1 MPPRASPLRALVENA
16 AVAALLVGASQAG
29 LALALAPRGP
39 YTVVWPSPGVAVA
52 ALVLLGLRVWPGVL
66 LGSIA
71 AMLVAHVPVAAT
83 LVVAG
88 LQGAVMVA
96 GAALLLR
103 RQRFSMR
110 RLLLRD
116 ALAFVGV
123 SIGVSLL
130 RALVRVISIALMAPP
145 DPGTL
150 PSAATRFF
158 ILALG
163 DLLGLLLLG
172 GALLAWLSW
181 PASRPPEPDGGS
193 LEQPRPLE
201 LLALA
206 SCTAVTTA
214 ALFGGIAG
222 VPSAPSFLL
231 VPMLLWG
238 GLRFGVRGATLV
250 SLISAALSLYLTH
263 HGRGPVS
270 GDPLLMQ
277 VLQMQVFL
285 GVASG
290 AGLIFAAAW
299 TERDWVATQ
308 ARRSAAR
315 YRSLVD
321 GLPDGLLRLDADDK
335 VLDLVARTGP
345 LQALVSTA
353 VGRPLAELLG
363 IHTAAPLLHAVAEAR
378 SEGRAVQCSLQLL
391 GPDEPRDMECS
402 VSPSEGGEVTVL
414 ARDVTEL
421 RKLQTQVLLS
431 DRLAAVGSLA
441 AGVAHE
447 INNPLA
453 FVTADLE
460 LIGAT
465 LAQAPA
471 GGLEEKRAELRDLVQ
486 ESLGG
491 TARIA
496 RVVRDLRTFATRGT
510 EEREPIDLAL
520 LLDDCAALAS
530 NELRH
535 RARLVRDFERVP
547 QVLGSAAALGQVFL
561 NLILNAAQS
570 IPEGA
575 AESNEVRL
583 KLRSAPGGAVEVEVR
598 NTGAGVAP
606 EHLSRI
612 FDPFFS
618 TKPVGSGAGLGLAVC
633 HRLVAAAG
641 GQISLES
648 SPGQGTRVRVR
659 LPLEPPARAMSPL
672 PGMASAV
679 PMSRRTPLG
688 TPSLSPLPA
697 PRPAPLFAT
706 PLPEGKPKPPSIR
719 AVPQLAA
726 LPAAPPA
733 PAAPVAPPP
742 APAPAPQ
749 VGSGPLQPSP
759 PAASG
764 RARLLV
770 VDDEPLVAR
779 SLVRM
784 LGGEHDVEVAASVA
798 EARAR
803 LGQAPAVDAVLSDLM
818 MPDGTGMDLFEW
830 LGSAHPALARRV
842 IFMTGGAFT
851 DAATAFLARVP
862 NRRLE
867 KPFVPAEV
875 RSAVREAL
883 QQPL

>member
-1 MPPRASPLRALVENA
+1 MPQRSSTLRTILENA

-29 LALALAPRGP
+29 FALALAPRGP
-39 YTVVWPSPGVAVA
+39 YTAVWPPPGVAVA
-52 ALVLLGLRVWPGVL
+52 ALVLLGLRAWPGVI
-66 LGSIA
+66 LGSLA
-71 AMLVAHVPVAAT
+71 AMLVAQMPLLPA
-83 LVVAG
+83 LVLAG
-88 LQGAVMVA
+88 LQCAVMTG

-103 RQRFSMR
+103 RPRFSMR
-110 RLLLRD
+110 RLLLAD

-123 SIGVSLL
+123 SLGVSLL
-130 RALVRVISIALMAPP
+130 RAAARAI
-145 DPGTL
+145 
-150 PSAATRFF
+150 SAAALSPVPGEGGASVRFF
-158 ILALG
+158 VVALG
-163 DLLGLLLLG
+163 DLLGLLLVG
-172 GALLAWLSW
+172 GALLAWLS
-181 PASRPPEPDGGS
+181 RPPSQQGEDEGSTPEPTR
-193 LEQPRPLE
+193 LLE
-201 LLALA
+201 LVALGGA
-206 SCTAVTTA
+206 TALTTA
-214 ALFGGIAG
+214 ALFGAF
-222 VPSAPSFLL
+222 PSIPLGPSFLL

-250 SLISAALSLYLTH
+250 SLIAAAFSLHLTH
-263 HGRGPVS
+263 SGLGPLRS
-270 GDPLLMQ
+270 DPLLTQ
-277 VLQMQVFL
+277 VLQLQVL
-285 GVASG
+285 LVVAAA

-308 ARRSAAR
+308 ARRAAAR

-321 GLPDGLLRLDADDK
+321 GLPDALLRLDADGK
-335 VLDLVARTGP
+335 LLDLVARTGP
-345 LQALVSTA
+345 LQALVPGA

-363 IHTAAPLLHAVAEAR
+363 AGTAAPLLDAAAEAR
-378 SEGRAVQCSLQLL
+378 AEGRTVQCALQLL
-391 GPDEPRDMECS
+391 GPDEPRDLECS
-402 VSPSEGGEVTVL
+402 ISPSEGGEVTVL

-421 RKLQTQVLLS
+421 RRLQTQVLLS

-460 LIGAT
+460 LIG
-465 LAQAPA
+465 LALEKTAP
-471 GGLEEKRAELRDLVQ
+471 GGLEEKRGELKEFVQ

-510 EEREPIDLAL
+510 EERQPIDLPL

-583 KLRSAPGGAVEVEVR
+583 RLRPGPAGAVEVEVR
-598 NTGAGVAP
+598 DTGAGVAP

-612 FDPFFS
+612 FDPFFT

-641 GQISLES
+641 GQIAVES
-648 SPGQGTRVRVR
+648 SPGLGTRVRVR
-659 LPLEPPARAMSPL
+659 LPLEPLSRGMSPA
-672 PGMASAV
+672 PGSASAI
-679 PMSRRTPLG
+679 PLGMRTPPASPVL
-688 TPSLSPLPA
+688 TPPPGRPTPLVSTPLPRSTPPSVSATLHSRALPASPQGQAPLPA
-697 PRPAPLFAT
+697 PLPKPAVTAAAPGVEVK
-706 PLPEGKPKPPSIR
+706 PLP
-719 AVPQLAA
+719 
-726 LPAAPPA
+726 
-733 PAAPVAPPP
+733 
-742 APAPAPQ
+742 
-749 VGSGPLQPSP
+749 PSP
-759 PAASG
+759 PATSG
-764 RARLLV
+764 RGRLLV
-770 VDDEPLVAR
+770 VDDEALVAR

-784 LGGEHDVEVAASVA
+784 LSGEHEVEVASSVA
-798 EARAR
+798 QARVR
-803 LGQAPAVDAVLSDLM
+803 LGQAPAIDVILSDLM

-830 LGSAHPALARRV
+830 LGHTQPALGRRV

-851 DAATAFLARVP
+851 DAATSFLERVP

-875 RSAVREAL
+875 RAAVREAL
-883 QQPL
+883 QQPV